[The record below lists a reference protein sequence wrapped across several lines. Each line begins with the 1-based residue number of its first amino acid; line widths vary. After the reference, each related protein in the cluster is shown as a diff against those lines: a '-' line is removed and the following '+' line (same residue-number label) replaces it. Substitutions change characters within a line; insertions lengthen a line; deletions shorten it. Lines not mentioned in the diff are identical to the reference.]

1 MTIVSPVL
9 NYAPPAKTGKL
20 NQTEMEAFLA
30 LPWNAR
36 LATVTPRLTP
46 YVAPVWYQFD
56 PATHLFYVVARER
69 SQYVAH
75 IQQNPAVALHIADD
89 VHREHTRVLVE
100 GLAQILEG
108 PAPPEQS
115 PQLRELVLA
124 LSRRYLG
131 EQGPTYAQ
139 RTMDRPR
146 YLIQITPQRWQSWSG
161 GEWAPRYR

>member
-1 MTIVSPVL
+1 MTIISSIS
-9 NYAPPAKTGKL
+9 NYTPPARTGKL
-20 NQTEMEAFLA
+20 SQTEMDAFLA

-36 LATVTPRLTP
+36 LATVTPAQTP

-56 PATHLFYVVARER
+56 PATRLFYVVARQR

-75 IQQNPAVALHIADD
+75 ILQNPAVALHIADD
-89 VHREHTRVLVE
+89 LHMEHTRVLVE
-100 GLAQILEG
+100 GRADILEG
-108 PAPPEQS
+108 PLPPEQS
-115 PQLRELVLA
+115 TALRDLVIE
-124 LSRRYLG
+124 LSRRYMG

-161 GEWAPRYR
+161 GEWAPRYL